1 MPVFIKFS
9 DIASND
15 VFSNSTHFITKN
27 PSNNAIGINWKRYH
41 NLEAIYDY
49 LLQMEDL
56 HPDLIKVDLI
66 LSCRINN
73 DNCNFYL
80 CWKPSYKRKLV

>member
-1 MPVFIKFS
+1 M
-9 DIASND
+9 
-15 VFSNSTHFITKN
+15 
-27 PSNNAIGINWKRYH
+27 NWKRYH

-49 LLQMEDL
+49 LLQMQDL

-73 DNCNFYL
+73 DNFYL